1 MQKNLFTNC
10 EEVLFAFCLISGPLG
25 RFIYFEKA
33 SEIPFKMLF
42 LNLEF

>member
-1 MQKNLFTNC
+1 MYGK
-10 EEVLFAFCLISGPLG
+10 EISFVFGWIKGPLG

-42 LNLEF
+42 LNLEFC